1 MNDTPAKKAAPA
13 ARPAAQTPPP
23 AAPPAEQTPEPA
35 ELSVK
40 NVMAVINDGADD
52 ADTVDAL
59 NRAFYRFG
67 AQDASRELPR
77 SWRRVQR
84 RIGVDPDKLDGF
96 ATPDQVNLFANR
108 AGLTVTK

>member
-1 MNDTPAKKAAPA
+1 MNETPATPAKKAAPA
-13 ARPAAQTPPP
+13 ARPAAQTP
-23 AAPPAEQTPEPA
+23 EPA

-40 NVMAVINDGADD
+40 SVMAAINDGADD
-52 ADTVDAL
+52 PDTVDAL
-59 NRAFYRFG
+59 NKAFYRFG